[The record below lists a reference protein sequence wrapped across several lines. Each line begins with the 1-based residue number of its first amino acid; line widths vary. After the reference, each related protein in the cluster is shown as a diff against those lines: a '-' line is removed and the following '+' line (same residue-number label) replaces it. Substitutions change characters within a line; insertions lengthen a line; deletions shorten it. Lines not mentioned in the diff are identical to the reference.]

1 MGSLYPNHVLASHLN
16 FVVAGAPSFWTSPL
30 QALRHATG
38 GYTAAEKAGLE
49 RTRWF
54 RQRGSGYS
62 QLHGTKPHTPG
73 FSLVDS
79 PVGLLA
85 WIYEKLRDWT
95 DAYPWTDDEVLT
107 WVSIYLFSD
116 AGADASLRIYY
127 ETMKAAYNLTSWNKT
142 PLGLSYFPKD
152 LILLPSSWGHTIGPV
167 VFEKRHEKGGHFA
180 SIEEPEL
187 LVADLRQTVR
197 NAKIPSQ

>member
-1 MGSLYPNHVLASHLN
+1 M
-16 FVVAGAPSFWTSPL
+16 
-30 QALRHATG
+30 
-38 GYTAAEKAGLE
+38 
-49 RTRWF
+49 RWYDKE
-54 RQRGSGYS
+54 GSGYS
-62 QLHGTKPHTPG
+62 KIQSSKPHTLG
-73 FSLVDS
+73 FALADS
-79 PVGLLA
+79 PVALLA
-85 WIYEKLRDWT
+85 WVYEKLHDWT

-107 WVSIYLFSD
+107 WISIYLFSD
-116 AGADASLRIYY
+116 AGADASVRIYY
-127 ETMKAAYNLTSWNKT
+127 ETMQAGNRYTGWNKI